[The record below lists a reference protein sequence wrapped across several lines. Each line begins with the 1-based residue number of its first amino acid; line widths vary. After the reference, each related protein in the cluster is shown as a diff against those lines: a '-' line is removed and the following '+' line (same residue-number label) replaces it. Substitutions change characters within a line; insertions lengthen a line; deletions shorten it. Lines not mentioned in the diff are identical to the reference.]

1 MMDSRKLSDYI
12 KEIEDQSK
20 KRSDLIAKKELTID
34 AMLLSILKS
43 LKDITE
49 KRVSV
54 DSYIDVEEESSESHR
69 VLLNHVKDTDEIFQV
84 IEDLCKDI
92 IEIRR

>member
-1 MMDSRKLSDYI
+1 M
-12 KEIEDQSK
+12 
-20 KRSDLIAKKELTID
+20 IAKKELTID

-54 DSYIDVEEESSESHR
+54 DSNLDVEEEFPEPLR
-69 VLLNHVKDTDEIFQV
+69 DLANYLKDTDEIFQV

>member
-1 MMDSRKLSDYI
+1 MKDSRKLSDYI

-54 DSYIDVEEESSESHR
+54 DSYIDVEE
-69 VLLNHVKDTDEIFQV
+69 
-84 IEDLCKDI
+84 
-92 IEIRR
+92 